1 VSTSTNAGSA
11 ATENLKHNDFLNN
24 RFMFIPVAQ
33 ESTGVWGN
41 EGLAFVKKIGSRIYE
56 NTEEKRPTDF
66 LFQRLSINLQ
76 RGNLASIL
84 GTLPAGK
91 KLEEVFL
98 L

>member
-1 VSTSTNAGSA
+1 
-11 ATENLKHNDFLNN
+11 L
-24 RFMFIPVAQ
+24 IPVAQ

-41 EGLAFVKKIGSRIYE
+41 EGLAFIKKIGSLIFE
-56 NTEEKRPTDF
+56 KTEEKRSTEF
-66 LFQRLSINLQ
+66 LLQRMSINLQ

-91 KLEEVFL
+91 ELDEIFL